1 MQTVRFEFY
10 LVLYSHCCCWCCSS
24 CCAFAS
30 SCPLRQSS
38 SDSRVPNANGEP
50 QIHFWFGCQAPASPV
65 HLKYWPYKV
74 YNWAQVERPSTP
86 PRRGGTKVARWV
98 RLIAARLGYQSRIMA
113 VLCLTA
119 RQSPWCLKSAQ
130 ILAYDVKVSAHPP
143 LGRQPPWHALPCW
156 SSETSPCVQRIEER
170 GLRTMM
176 KVAISSICNFP
187 PFSVVRVRAF
197 VSVYVYVCV
206 CSSVSDS
213 RFWWNSVHIPVN
225 VISAARL
232 ALRFLCHVLL
242 LIISLTCL
250 EKKTRLPSKEAS
262 AFACFMDTLYTP
274 RSHS

>member
-1 MQTVRFEFY
+1 M
-10 LVLYSHCCCWCCSS
+10 
-24 CCAFAS
+24 
-30 SCPLRQSS
+30 
-38 SDSRVPNANGEP
+38 
-50 QIHFWFGCQAPASPV
+50 
-65 HLKYWPYKV
+65 
-74 YNWAQVERPSTP
+74 ERPSTP
-86 PRRGGTKVARWV
+86 PRRWGTKVARWV

-119 RQSPWCLKSAQ
+119 RQFPWCLKSAQ

-197 VSVYVYVCV
+197 VSVYVYVFVCV
-206 CSSVSDS
+206 LLSLTVAFDEILFTYPSMSSLPLA
-213 RFWWNSVHIPVN
+213 WLSV
-225 VISAARL
+225 
-232 ALRFLCHVLL
+232 FLCHVLL